1 MQAEAPHL
9 LFVINPG
16 SGNNDT
22 DWKSEI
28 NEYFSKTQVTYEV
41 FELTNP
47 VDTAHLTEKLGT
59 THASKVIAIGGDG
72 TVKLLAGHLNG
83 SSIPLGIVPA
93 GSANGLARELGISLE
108 PSTAFETIM
117 EGEIK
122 AIHLLNINNEL
133 CIHLSD
139 IGFNAFVIKKFE
151 DEKKRGKLR
160 YAKAAWKV
168 LWQHSKMEVKLLID
182 DQVITREAAMV
193 VIANATMYGN
203 GVAINPFGSLYDRLF
218 EVVVIRKVSFT
229 EILKM
234 RFTKKNFNRKKTE
247 MFQVSSVSIRS
258 AKRVHFQVD
267 GEYLGK
273 INSIDAKLFPTR
285 LQVIVPKEKKKA

>member
-1 MQAEAPHL
+1 MTSEATHL

-16 SGNNDT
+16 SGKNDT
-22 DWKSEI
+22 DWSTLI
-28 NEYFSKTQVTYEV
+28 NEYFSQKGITYEL
-41 FELTNP
+41 FGLTNP
-47 VDTAHLTEKLGT
+47 VDKAHLSEKLRT
-59 THASKVIAIGGDG
+59 SQANKIIAVGGDG
-72 TVKLLAGHLNG
+72 TIKLLAGHLKG

-93 GSANGLARELGISLE
+93 GSANGLARELGISVD
-108 PSTAFETIM
+108 PSSAFETIIT
-117 EGEIK
+117 GEPK

-151 DEKKRGKLR
+151 DENTRGMIG

-168 LWQHSKMEVKLLID
+168 LWQHAKMEVKLLID
-182 DQVITREAAMV
+182 DQIITREAAMV

-203 GVAINPFGSLYDRLF
+203 GVSINPFGSLYDRLF

-234 RFTKKNFNRKKTE
+234 RFTKKKFNRKKTE
-247 MFQVSSVSIRS
+247 MYQVNSVSIKS
-258 AKRVHFQVD
+258 TNRVHFQVD

-273 INSIDAKLFPTR
+273 INSIEASLFPAS
-285 LQVIVPKEKKKA
+285 LQVIVPKEKTTT